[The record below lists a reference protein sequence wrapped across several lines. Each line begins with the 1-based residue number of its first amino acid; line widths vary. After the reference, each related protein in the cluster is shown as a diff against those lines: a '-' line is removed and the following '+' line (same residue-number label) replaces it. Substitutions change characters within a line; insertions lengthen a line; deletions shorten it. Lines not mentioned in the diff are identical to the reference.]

1 MSSSA
6 ATEIPAET
14 AAPAPVRLR
23 RNLKF
28 QTLWAGQAAASL
40 GMGVA
45 DVAYPLAILA
55 FTGSPARAGLFAA
68 VQMTGMLLAGLP
80 AGQLADAV
88 DRQLIVIFAATGR
101 ALVSAVVV
109 AGLVSGFLSLPILL
123 AAAALLGVGQAV
135 SSAAGLPLIRS
146 VVPASQLNSAL
157 IQDEVRT
164 NGALLVGPPLAG
176 ALYGIRVLSHAV
188 PFVFI
193 AGAFAMAAVCA
204 ALMTVVPAAPGSAKP
219 VRPARPA
226 TPDAAPSEPRP
237 SEPRPSEAA
246 SAAAAPAPGGMLSG
260 IATLWANPV
269 LRAAMLLIMIVN
281 LTGAG
286 LDLVIIV
293 ILRQQHVP
301 AGGIGLALG
310 AGAVGGLAG
319 APLVRVLH
327 RLQPGVLLL
336 SVGLLWVPLFA
347 LLAIPAGPWWAA
359 GLMLAGMLA
368 VPSVR
373 VLVDVLVF
381 RQTPD
386 DQRGRVVAAVMTLI
400 GLGMPA
406 GVAGAGLLLQSVPAS
421 AAVLMLAGLL
431 AAGVLYCASQRELWR
446 ARWPQQ
452 AVGN

>member
-6 ATEIPAET
+6 ATEIPAEA
-14 AAPAPVRLR
+14 AAPTPPPVPLR

-55 FTGSPARAGLFAA
+55 LTGSPARAGLFAA
-68 VQMTGMLLAGLP
+68 VQVTGMLLAGLP

-88 DRQLIVIFAATGR
+88 DRQLIVIAAAAGR
-101 ALVSAVVV
+101 AFVTAVVV

-135 SSAAGLPLIRS
+135 SSAAGLPLVRS
-146 VVPASQLNSAL
+146 VVPASQLTSAL

-164 NGALLVGPPLAG
+164 NGALLIGPPLAG
-176 ALYGIRVLSHAV
+176 ALYGIRALSHAA
-188 PFVFI
+188 PFMFI
-193 AGAFAMAAVCA
+193 AGAFAVAAVCA
-204 ALMTVVPAAPGSAKP
+204 ALMTVVPASPGSAKP
-219 VRPARPA
+219 VRPGRPA
-226 TPDAAPSEPRP
+226 TRDAGRTEPLPSEV
-237 SEPRPSEAA
+237 A
-246 SAAAAPAPGGMLSG
+246 STEAAPAPGGMLSG
-260 IATLWANPV
+260 TATLWANPV

-286 LDLVIIV
+286 LDLVVIV

-368 VPSVR
+368 VPSIR

-421 AAVLMLAGLL
+421 TAVLMLAGLL

-452 AVGN
+452 VVRD

>member
-1 MSSSA
+1 MSRSA

-14 AAPAPVRLR
+14 AAPAPVPVPLR

-68 VQMTGMLLAGLP
+68 VQLTGMLLAGLP
-80 AGQLADAV
+80 AGQIADAV
-88 DRQLIVIFAATGR
+88 DRQLIVIFAAAGR
-101 ALVSAVVV
+101 ALVTAVVV
-109 AGLVSGFLSLPILL
+109 AGLITGFLSLPILL

-135 SSAAGLPLIRS
+135 SGAAGLPLIRS
-146 VVPASQLNSAL
+146 VVPASQLTSAL

-176 ALYGIRVLSHAV
+176 ALYGIRALSHAV
-188 PFVFI
+188 PFMFV
-193 AGAFAMAAVCA
+193 AGAFAVAAVFA
-204 ALMTVVPAAPGSAKP
+204 GLTKVMPAASGAA
-219 VRPARPA
+219 RPARPA
-226 TPDAAPSEPRP
+226 TPGAAR
-237 SEPRPSEAA
+237 
-246 SAAAAPAPGGMLSG
+246 AAAAAGGGMLSG
-260 IATLWANPV
+260 VATLWANPV

-281 LTGAG
+281 LIGAG
-286 LDLVIIV
+286 LDLVVIV
-293 ILRQQHVP
+293 ILRQQHVS

-310 AGAVGGLAG
+310 AGAIGGLAG
-319 APLVRVLH
+319 APLVKVLH

-336 SVGLLWVPLFA
+336 SVGLLWIPAFA
-347 LLAIPAGPWWAA
+347 LLAVPAGPWWVA
-359 GLMLAGMLA
+359 GLMLVGMLA
-368 VPSVR
+368 VPSIR
-373 VLVDVLVF
+373 VLIDVLVF
-381 RQTPD
+381 RQAPD
-386 DQRGRVVAAVMTLI
+386 DQRGRVVAAVVTLI

-406 GVAGAGLLLQSVPAS
+406 GVAGTGLLLQAVPAS
-421 AAVLMLAGLL
+421 AAMLMLAGLL

-452 AVGN
+452 PAGD